1 MIVADFSYLVNSF
14 CLYFAFFCRLFGV
27 NSSAYTI
34 YDTFCLL
41 YSIINFSKN
50 QACLL
55 RYCEKLK
62 KIQKFTHNSFH
73 FTHFQYLFVPYIKNA
88 PYLGVR
94 VKTSESLLLSFES
107 AILKFSFNNFLWKL
121 RFLNGLFFVKVK
133 TANRVKLVVFT
144 LYFIKTFL
152 CYRN

>member
-1 MIVADFSYLVNSF
+1 MPHLCV
-14 CLYFAFFCRLFGV
+14 
-27 NSSAYTI
+27 
-34 YDTFCLL
+34 
-41 YSIINFSKN
+41 
-50 QACLL
+50 
-55 RYCEKLK
+55 KL
-62 KIQKFTHNSFH
+62 QKFTHNSFH
-73 FTHFQYLFVPYIKNA
+73 FTHFLYLSAPYIENT
-88 PYLGVR
+88 LV
-94 VKTSESLLLSFES
+94 VWCLFKTSESLLLSFES